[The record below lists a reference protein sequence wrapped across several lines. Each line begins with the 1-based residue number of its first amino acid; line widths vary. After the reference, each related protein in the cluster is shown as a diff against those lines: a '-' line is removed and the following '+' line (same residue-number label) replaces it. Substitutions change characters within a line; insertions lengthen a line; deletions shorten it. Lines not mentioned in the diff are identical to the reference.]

1 MRDKERKQSTNHN
14 GDRSMNAVA
23 ANGVAGN
30 RPQRPF
36 YWSVRRE
43 LWEHRSIYMAPLIVA
58 AVVLVGLL
66 IASAQLPATL
76 RSLPTMSAARQHD
89 LIAMPY
95 SIAALLLLITSIAV
109 GCLYCLDAMHGE
121 RRDRSILFWKSL
133 PVSDATTVLAKAS
146 VPLVVLPLL
155 TFVIGTAVHIV
166 LLLVSTIITLASGI
180 EPATLWSQ
188 LPLLRMPVG
197 FFWFLLAM
205 ALWYAPLYAWL
216 LFISA
221 WAKRG
226 TFIWA
231 VVPPLALLALETTM
245 LKTSMFM
252 TLVKSRVAGGL
263 ERAFSAAPKTAAA
276 LEPGTSADGIFPDP
290 TKFLASTELW
300 IGLVIAALLIYAA
313 IHVRRR
319 REPI

>member
-1 MRDKERKQSTNHN
+1 MRNPDAEDTAINDR
-14 GDRSMNAVA
+14 GRSMNTANNA
-23 ANGVAGN
+23 AASH
-30 RPQRPF
+30 PLRPF
-36 YWSVRRE
+36 YWSLRRE
-43 LWEHRSIYMAPLIVA
+43 IWEHRSIYMAPLIVA

-66 IASAQLPATL
+66 IASAQLPGTL
-76 RSLPTMSAARQHD
+76 RSLPTMSVARQHD
-89 LIAMPY
+89 LMSMPY
-95 SIAALLLLITSIAV
+95 SIAAVLLLITSIAV

-146 VPLVVLPLL
+146 VPLVLLPLL

-166 LLLVSTIITLASGI
+166 LLLVSSVITLASGF
-180 EPATLWSQ
+180 ELATLWSQ
-188 LPLLRMPVG
+188 LPLIRMPLG
-197 FFWFLLAM
+197 FSWFLIAM

-231 VVPPLALLALETTM
+231 IVPPLALLALEVTT
-245 LKTSMFM
+245 LKTSVFM
-252 TLVKSRVAGGL
+252 TLMKARVAGGL
-263 ERAFSAAPKTAAA
+263 ERAFSATPKSAAA

-290 TKFLASTELW
+290 TKFLTNPELW
-300 IGLVIAALLIYAA
+300 IGLAIAALLIYAT
-313 IHVRRR
+313 IHLRRR